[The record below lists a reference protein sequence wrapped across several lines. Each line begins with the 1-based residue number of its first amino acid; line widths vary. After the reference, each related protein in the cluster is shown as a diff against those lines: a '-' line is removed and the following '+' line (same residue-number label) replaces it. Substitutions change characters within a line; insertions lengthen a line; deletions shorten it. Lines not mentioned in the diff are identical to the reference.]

1 MLAVELLCQWN
12 ADASSVD
19 SFGKTPLDYASS
31 DEGEGGGTI
40 IESLVRK
47 LERDLDYHSP
57 SEGENL
63 LKVVDEDRK
72 NNIY

>member
-1 MLAVELLCQWN
+1 VLIVELLCQWN

-19 SFGKTPLDYASS
+19 AFGKTPLDYAS
-31 DEGEGGGTI
+31 DEGGTI

-57 SEGENL
+57 TEGENL
-63 LKVVDEDRK
+63 LKAVDEDRY
-72 NNIY
+72 NSSSY

>member
-19 SFGKTPLDYASS
+19 SFGKTPLDYAS
-31 DEGEGGGTI
+31 DEGGGTI

>member
-1 MLAVELLCQWN
+1 VLVVELLCQWN

-19 SFGKTPLDYASS
+19 ASGKTPLDYAS
-31 DEGEGGGTI
+31 DEGGTI

-47 LERDLDYHSP
+47 LERDLEYHSP

-63 LKVVDEDRK
+63 LKAVDEDRYK
-72 NNIY
+72 SNYY